1 MRFEKVTIENFK
13 NVVHGEL
20 TFENKRRP
28 YGPSILA
35 LYGQNGSGKSA
46 LIDCLLAFKLLVTG
60 EPLPRRFA
68 DYVHKDA
75 EFARFVYEFDHND
88 GRAKYEVEFRDNE
101 GAPQLVSETLSYV
114 SDETNRLKTA
124 FTTKGY
130 DEYGPKALQVAM
142 AEGNMP
148 NRKELFDKGA
158 SLFFSLDI
166 KYPDQ
171 SEWYWLALEICA
183 FTENE
188 VFVIGTKEAEA
199 IESGELVI
207 AYDYVN
213 NSVPFYNP
221 ENGMDVIDYAET
233 HSIDGEG
240 WKLRIS
246 TDSQAPTLLPKSLC
260 VSLSQGW
267 VKGINHLIEQL
278 IPGMQLD
285 LVELESGDEDAVPV
299 YIQSRRGSI
308 AIPLSCESRGVQ
320 KLVAIAWML
329 SGVYNDSSFVAV
341 IDEIDSGVFEY
352 LLGEILR
359 TVSEEGEGQ
368 LIFTSHNLRPLEVMD
383 KGYIA
388 FTTSNPKQRYMR
400 LRNVKATNNLRD
412 FYYRSIYLGGQK
424 ESIYDPP
431 TSGNLSMAFMMAGQ
445 EIGDPDDGE

>member
-1 MRFEKVTIENFK
+1 MRFEKITIENFK
-13 NVVHGEL
+13 NVVHGKL
-20 TFENKRRP
+20 AFDNKRRP
-28 YGPSILA
+28 NGPSILA

-75 EFARFVYEFDHND
+75 AFAHVVYEFDHNG
-88 GRAKYEVEFRDNE
+88 GRGKYEIEFRDNE
-101 GAPQLVSETLSYV
+101 GAPQLVNETLSYV

-130 DEYGPKALQVAM
+130 NEYGPKALQTAM
-142 AEGNMP
+142 AESNMP
-148 NRKELFDKGA
+148 RKKELFDKGA
-158 SLFFSLDI
+158 SLFFSLNI
-166 KYPDQ
+166 QYPDQ
-171 SEWYWLALEICA
+171 SEWFWLASEICA

-188 VFVIGTKEAEA
+188 VFVVGPKEAES

-207 AYDYVN
+207 AYDYIN
-213 NSVPFYNP
+213 NSIPLYHS
-221 ENGMDVIDYAET
+221 ENGMDVFDYAET
-233 HSIDGEG
+233 QGIGGDT

-246 TDSQAPTLLPKSLC
+246 TDSQSPSLLPRSLC

-267 VKGINHLIEQL
+267 IKGINHLIEQL

-285 LVELESGDEDAVPV
+285 LVELESDDENAVPV
-299 YIQSRRGSI
+299 YIQSRRGGI
-308 AIPLSCESRGVQ
+308 TIPLSCESRGVQ

-329 SGVYNDSSFVAV
+329 SGVYNDSSFVAI

-388 FTTSNPKQRYMR
+388 FTTSNPEHRYMR
-400 LRNVKATNNLRD
+400 LRNVKVTNNLRD

-431 TSGNLSMAFMMAGQ
+431 SSGDLSMAFMMAGQ
-445 EIGDPDDGE
+445 EIGGSNDEK